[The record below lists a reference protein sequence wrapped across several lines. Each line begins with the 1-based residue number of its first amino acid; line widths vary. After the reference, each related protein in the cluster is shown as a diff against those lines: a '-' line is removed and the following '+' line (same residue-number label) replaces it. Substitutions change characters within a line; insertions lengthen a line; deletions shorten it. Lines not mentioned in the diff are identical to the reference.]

1 MNFKSFNKVLKVN
14 KVPHFA
20 FVSFEPSE
28 LFKYYKLS
36 PVTVKRKI
44 KTGALTSTQVVRIP
58 SKVQKDVYRGLCRLR
73 EIKPYVIGI
82 SSCPSDLFA
91 LKTAGLIH
99 YSLLENMPGLEWKWV
114 NSAYSLGRRE
124 SSESEVGSPEVVVI
138 YNVIPEKERV
148 YIIRDILNKYPR
160 ALRIVVIG
168 GIDAISYFDNY
179 LRHPISG
186 MVNLSSALKQVE
198 SYVKVRS
205 KSKEVAPPVFSGE
218 VKELLALVDVIKN
231 QGK

>member
-20 FVSFEPSE
+20 FVLFEPSE

-58 SKVQKDVYRGLCRLR
+58 SKVQKDTYRGLCRLKK
-73 EIKPYVIGI
+73 IKPYVIGI

-114 NSAYSLGRRE
+114 NSAYSLGRDSRVE
-124 SSESEVGSPEVVVI
+124 SPEVVVV
-138 YNVIPEKERV
+138 YNIIPERERI
-148 YIIRDILNKYPR
+148 YSIRDILNKYSR

-179 LRHPISG
+179 LRYPISG
-186 MVNLSSALKQVE
+186 MINLSSALKPVQG
-198 SYVKVRS
+198 YIGVKSRG
-205 KSKEVAPPVFSGE
+205 KEAILPVFSE
-218 VKELLALVDVIKN
+218 EIKELLALVDVVKK
-231 QGK
+231 QDK